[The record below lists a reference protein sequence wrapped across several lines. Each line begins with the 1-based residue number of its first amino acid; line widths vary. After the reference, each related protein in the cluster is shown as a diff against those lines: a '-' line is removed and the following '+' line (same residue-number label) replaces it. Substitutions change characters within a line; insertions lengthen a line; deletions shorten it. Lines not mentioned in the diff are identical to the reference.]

1 MKIAG
6 YLVLLVLVACISV
19 FIGVKDISVT
29 DIFHADEE
37 QKLILTVSR
46 IPRTISLVLAGIG
59 LSVSGL
65 ILQQITQNKF
75 VSPTTAGTLDAAKLG
90 LLIAFLWVPEGG
102 LFNKALTAFAF
113 TFVASLVFLNI
124 TDRIR
129 YRNIIFVPLVGIM
142 FGNILSSVTSFFA
155 YRNNIV
161 QNVNAWLVGDFS
173 SVLKGNYEVLFFSV
187 PAILVTYLYANK
199 FTVVGMGET
208 FSRNLGLNYR
218 QVVNTGL
225 FCVSLTVSVVIIT
238 VGAIPF
244 LGLVVPNIISL
255 IYGDNLRKTLPYTAL
270 FGALFLLVCDIAG
283 RLVMFPFEV
292 PIGVIVGIVGGVMF
306 LILLL
311 RKK

>member
-19 FIGVKDISVT
+19 FIGVKDIAVT
-29 DIFHADEE
+29 DIFHLDEE
-37 QKLILTVSR
+37 QRLILTVSR
-46 IPRTISLVLAGIG
+46 IPRTLSLILAGIG
-59 LSVSGL
+59 LSISGL

-90 LLIAFLWVPEGG
+90 LLIAFLAAPQSG
-102 LFNKALTAFAF
+102 LFNRALMAFAF
-113 TFVASLVFLNI
+113 TFAASLVFLNI

-142 FGNILSSVTSFFA
+142 FGNILSSVASFFA
-155 YRNNIV
+155 YRSNIV

-187 PAILVTYLYANK
+187 PAILITYIYANK
-199 FTVVGMGET
+199 FTVVGMGEA

-255 IYGDNLRKTLPYTAL
+255 MYGDNLRKTLPYTAL
-270 FGALFLLVCDIAG
+270 FGALFLLICDVIG

-292 PIGVIVGIVGGVMF
+292 PIGVVVGIVGGALF
-306 LILLL
+306 LILLF
-311 RKK
+311 RKR

>member
-1 MKIAG
+1 M
-6 YLVLLVLVACISV
+6 
-19 FIGVKDISVT
+19 

-46 IPRTISLVLAGIG
+46 IPRTISLVMAGIG

-90 LLIAFLWVPEGG
+90 LLIAFLWVPQGG

-142 FGNILSSVTSFFA
+142 FGNILSSITSFFA

>member
-1 MKIAG
+1 LKIAG

>member
-1 MKIAG
+1 MLI
-6 YLVLLVLVACISV
+6 LVACISV
-19 FIGVKDISVT
+19 FIGVKDI
-29 DIFHADEE
+29 DIFRLDEE

-46 IPRTISLVLAGIG
+46 IPRTLSLILAGIG
-59 LSVSGL
+59 LSISGL

-90 LLIAFLWVPEGG
+90 LLIAFLWIPQGG
-102 LFNKALTAFAF
+102 LFNRALLAFVF
-113 TFVASLVFLNI
+113 TFTASLVFLNI

-129 YRNIIFVPLVGIM
+129 HRNIIFVPLVGIM
-142 FGNILSSVTSFFA
+142 FGNILSSVASFFA

-187 PAILVTYLYANK
+187 PAIFITYLYANK
-199 FTVVGMGET
+199 FTVVGMGEA

-218 QVVNTGL
+218 QVVNIGL
-225 FCVSLTVSVVIIT
+225 FCVSVTVSVVVIT

-255 IYGDNLRKTLPYTAL
+255 MYGDNLRKTLPYTAL
-270 FGALFLLVCDIAG
+270 FGALFLLICDMAG

-292 PIGVIVGIVGGVMF
+292 PIGVVVGVVGGVLF
-306 LILLL
+306 LILLFK
-311 RKK
+311 RR

>member
-1 MKIAG
+1 MKLTG
-6 YLVLLVLVACISV
+6 YLILLVLVACISV

-29 DIFHADEE
+29 DIFHPDEE

-46 IPRTISLVLAGIG
+46 IPRTLSLILAGIG
-59 LSVSGL
+59 LSISGL

-90 LLIAFLWVPEGG
+90 LLIAFLWVPQSG
-102 LFNKALTAFAF
+102 LFNRALMAFVF
-113 TFVASLVFLNI
+113 TFGASLVFLSI

-129 YRNIIFVPLVGIM
+129 YRNIIFVPLVGII

-161 QNVNAWLVGDFS
+161 QSVNAWLVGDFS
-173 SVLKGNYEVLFFSV
+173 SVLKGNYEVLFFSI
-187 PAILVTYLYANK
+187 PAILLTYLYANK
-199 FTVVGMGET
+199 FTVAGMGET

-283 RLVMFPFEV
+283 RLIMFPFEV
-292 PIGVIVGIVGGVMF
+292 PIGVVVGVTGGVLF

-311 RKK
+311 RKR

>member
-1 MKIAG
+1 M
-6 YLVLLVLVACISV
+6 LVLVACISV

>member
-1 MKIAG
+1 MKGTG
-6 YLVLLVLVACISV
+6 YLTLLILVACISV
-19 FIGVKDISVT
+19 FIGVKDISIT
-29 DIFHADEE
+29 DIFHPDEE

-46 IPRTISLVLAGIG
+46 IPRTLSLILAGVG
-59 LSVSGL
+59 LSISGL

-90 LLIAFLWVPEGG
+90 LLIAFLIIPQGG
-102 LFNKALTAFAF
+102 LFNRALTAFVF
-113 TFVASLVFLNI
+113 TFAASLAFLNI

-129 YRNIIFVPLVGIM
+129 HRNIIFVPLVGLI
-142 FGNILSSVTSFFA
+142 FGNILNSVTSFFA

-187 PAILVTYLYANK
+187 PAVLITYLYANK
-199 FTVVGMGET
+199 FTVAGMGEA

-218 QVVNTGL
+218 QIVNVGL
-225 FCVSLTVSVVIIT
+225 FCVSVTVSVVIIT

-244 LGLVVPNIISL
+244 LGLVVPNLISL
-255 IYGDNLRKTLPYTAL
+255 MYGDNLRKTLPLTAL
-270 FGALFLLVCDIAG
+270 FGAVFLLVCDIIG

-292 PIGVIVGIVGGVMF
+292 PIGVVVGIVGGVLF

-311 RKK
+311 RNR

>member
-1 MKIAG
+1 MKVAG
-6 YLVLLVLVACISV
+6 YLTLLILVACVSV

-29 DIFHADEE
+29 DVFRPDAE
-37 QKLILTVSR
+37 QRLILTVSR
-46 IPRTISLVLAGIG
+46 IPRTLSLILAGIG
-59 LSVSGL
+59 LSISGL

-90 LLIAFLWVPEGG
+90 LLIAFLVIPQAG
-102 LFNKALTAFAF
+102 LFNRALMAFVF
-113 TFVASLVFLNI
+113 TFTASLVFLNI

-129 YRNIIFVPLVGIM
+129 HRNIIFVPLVGLM

-187 PAILVTYLYANK
+187 PAVLITYLYANK
-199 FTVVGMGET
+199 FTVAGMGEA

-225 FCVSLTVSVVIIT
+225 FCVSVTVSVVVIT

-244 LGLVVPNIISL
+244 LGLVVPNLISL
-255 IYGDNLRKTLPYTAL
+255 MYGDNLRKTLPLTAL
-270 FGALFLLVCDIAG
+270 FGAVFLLVCDITG

-292 PIGVIVGIVGGVMF
+292 PIGVVVGIVGGVLF
-306 LILLL
+306 LILLF
-311 RKK
+311 RKR

>member
-6 YLVLLVLVACISV
+6 YLIVLILVACVSV
-19 FIGVKDISVT
+19 FIGVKDISIT
-29 DIFHADEE
+29 DIFHPDDEE
-37 QKLILTVSR
+37 MLILTVSR
-46 IPRTISLVLAGIG
+46 IPRTLSLILAGIG
-59 LSVSGL
+59 LSISGL

-90 LLIAFLWVPEGG
+90 LLIAFLWMPQSG
-102 LFNKALTAFAF
+102 LLNRALMAFVF
-113 TFVASLVFLNI
+113 TFAASLVFLNI

-129 YRNIIFVPLVGIM
+129 YRNIIFVPLVGII

-155 YRNNIV
+155 YRYNIV

-187 PAILVTYLYANK
+187 PAILVTYLYANR
-199 FTVVGMGET
+199 FTVAGMGEA
-208 FSRNLGLNYR
+208 FSKNLGLNYR

-225 FCVSLTVSVVIIT
+225 FCVSLTVSVVVIT
-238 VGAIPF
+238 VGVIPF

-255 IYGDNLRKTLPYTAL
+255 VYGDNLRKTLPYTAL

-292 PIGVIVGIVGGVMF
+292 PIGVVVGIAGGVLF
-306 LILLL
+306 LILLF
-311 RKK
+311 RKR